1 MTLDLLNICE
11 TSQHIC
17 HKQVYYIIIEDNL
30 PALRSLYLITY
41 SYTWNLK
48 TVLICICIC
57 DALAVEVKVEL
68 TLLENE
74 KEADLMSPNG
84 KASPFSECRPN
95 GSLGHS
101 SDDDSSFPRP
111 SHKHRDYIEAAVCHV
126 KDLENGQ

>member
-1 MTLDLLNICE
+1 MIC
-11 TSQHIC
+11 
-17 HKQVYYIIIEDNL
+17 
-30 PALRSLYLITY
+30 LRSTAQVDTCIIN
-41 SYTWNLK
+41 SYKQPAVAVHCHMQYCLK
-48 TVLICICIC
+48 MEQETFLICFRVC

-95 GSLGHS
+95 GSLGHC
-101 SDDDSSFPRP
+101 SDDDASVLRP